1 MVEGMAGSYNRLP
14 TSEVLWKI
22 KGGLLEQL
30 RGPVPLRSPASKARE
45 TLTKM
50 TDADDPEAFLLMF
63 ESDRERE
70 LWDRM
75 TWPLL

>member
-1 MVEGMAGSYNRLP
+1 MVEGMAGIIQQITR
-14 TSEVLWKI
+14 
-22 KGGLLEQL
+22 L
-30 RGPVPLRSPASKARE
+30 RGTLEVQMRPVGTVSVPVPLRSPASKARE